1 MYTCVCDAGM
11 LLACIFSRMASNDES
26 IIQEYIFFLEEEG
39 MMILLNSYII
49 SRRNGKRRKKER
61 KLSKKLDILEIG
73 FHVQEGL
80 LLLQIMTILGKKG
93 IFLKNILEENS
104 LSFSF
109 LPKNNKSFAK

>member
-80 LLLQIMTILGKKG
+80 LLLQIMTILGEKRNIFKKYSRR
-93 IFLKNILEENS
+93 K
-104 LSFSF
+104 FSF
-109 LPKNNKSFAK
+109 FFFFTEK